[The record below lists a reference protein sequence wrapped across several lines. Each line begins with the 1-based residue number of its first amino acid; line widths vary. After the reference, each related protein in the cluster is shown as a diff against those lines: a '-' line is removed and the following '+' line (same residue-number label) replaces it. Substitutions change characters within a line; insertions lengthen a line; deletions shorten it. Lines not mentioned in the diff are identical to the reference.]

1 MRFTPSTIICRGI
14 LHSSHSMYLG
24 CSRCCLASDAS
35 DDCHSFDY
43 HLCHLALISRFWG
56 PAWKVDGFGGLE
68 GLHWLVGWVC
78 WTWERSIKI

>member
-1 MRFTPSTIICRGI
+1 MRFTPSTNICRGI

-43 HLCHLALISRFWG
+43 HLCHLALISRFWVVG
-56 PAWKVDGFGGLE
+56 RLMGLGGWKVCTGWLGLLDL
-68 GLHWLVGWVC
+68 GA
-78 WTWERSIKI
+78 